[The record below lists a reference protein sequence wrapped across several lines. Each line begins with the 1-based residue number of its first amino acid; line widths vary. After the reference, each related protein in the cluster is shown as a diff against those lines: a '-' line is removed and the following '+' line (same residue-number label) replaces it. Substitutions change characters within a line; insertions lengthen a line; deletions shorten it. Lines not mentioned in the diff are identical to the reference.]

1 MSSILDLRPWLEGW
15 PYDPDQTVRI
25 VRGDDGREILQ
36 VRTPLGLEQH
46 ELEGRPDGQHP
57 HGAASAL
64 DYQLGRLERAK
75 AAGDEASFALRADD
89 CAELFTEGTLYYY
102 RYLHLFQ
109 LEEWPR
115 TARDTARNLRLFD
128 FVQRHAERAED
139 RVYLEKWRP
148 YLIRMNAI
156 AVAMLEVRRSA
167 HDPALA
173 AVDRAIRRIEALDD
187 LDDETFHF
195 ERERS
200 LTALRELARQIRHV
214 RPKSELERLEQALR
228 RAVET
233 QAFER
238 AAEWRARIRALR
250 QTRAAS

>member
-1 MSSILDLRPWLEGW
+1 MSSVLDLRPWLEGW

-36 VRTPLGLEQH
+36 VRTPLGLEQY
-46 ELEGRPDGQHP
+46 ELEGRPDGQRP

-64 DYQLGRLERAK
+64 DHHLGRLERAK
-75 AAGDEASFALRADD
+75 AAGEGTSFALGADD

-128 FVQRHAERAED
+128 FVHRHAERAED

-156 AVAMLEVRRSA
+156 AVAMLEVRRGA
-167 HDPALA
+167 HDPALT
-173 AVDRAIRRIEALDD
+173 AVDRAIRRIEALDEP
-187 LDDETFHF
+187 DDETFHY

-200 LTALRELARQIRHV
+200 LTALRELAKQIRHV
-214 RPKSELERLEQALR
+214 RPKSELERLEHALR

-238 AAEWRARIRALR
+238 AAELRDRIRALR
-250 QTRAAS
+250 QTGTPS